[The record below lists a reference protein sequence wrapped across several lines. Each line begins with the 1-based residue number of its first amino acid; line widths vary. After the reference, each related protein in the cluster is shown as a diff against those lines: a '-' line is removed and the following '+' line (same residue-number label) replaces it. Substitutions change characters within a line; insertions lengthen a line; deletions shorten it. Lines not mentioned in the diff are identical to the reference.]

1 MEVTSPVVDKGQTA
15 LVRQR
20 PQGADKLVIV
30 NGKEY
35 LFREINGVSLSWVDN
50 EDVGAVFELRIECCG
65 GQRRQEFQYANSAQE
80 SYWRLCGGKRN
91 DS

>member
-1 MEVTSPVVDKGQTA
+1 MEVTSPVADNGQTA
-15 LVRQR
+15 LVRRR

-50 EDVGAVFELRIECCG
+50 EDVGAVFELRIVCCG
-65 GQRRQEFQYANSAQE
+65 GTRSQEFVYANSAQE
-80 SYWRLCGGKRN
+80 SYWRLCGGKR
-91 DS
+91 

>member
-1 MEVTSPVVDKGQTA
+1 MEVTSPVADNGQTA
-15 LVRQR
+15 LVRRR

-50 EDVGAVFELRIECCG
+50 EDVGAVFELRIVCCG
-65 GQRRQEFQYANSAQE
+65 GTRSQEFVYANSAQE
-80 SYWRLCGGKRN
+80 SYWRLCGGQR
-91 DS
+91 